1 MVRSFG
7 HVPSKTKTR
16 GLRSRT
22 SVAVE
27 DDVADLK
34 VVKNLAQR
42 LRRCTSGTSM
52 YSHTDGDHVDSRN
65 PVSSRDVELE
75 ALEKGSGNSTT

>member
-7 HVPSKTKTR
+7 HIPSKTETR

-22 SVAVE
+22 SVAIV
-27 DDVADLK
+27 DVVADLK

-42 LRRCTSGTSM
+42 LQHYTSGTYA
-52 YSHTDGDHVDSRN
+52 YSYTYGDYDDSRN
-65 PVSSRDVELE
+65 PVSSRDAEVE
-75 ALEKGSGNSTT
+75 